1 MILRFSS
8 KYTKRYR
15 KLPDS
20 LQEKVDNVIR
30 EFYKNPFA
38 PSLQNH
44 KLKGKMSYARAILV
58 GYDFRIVFQEF
69 DNYTLVL
76 MLDLG
81 THNQVY

>member
-15 KLPDS
+15 KLPQP
-20 LQEKVDNVIR
+20 LQAKVDDVIR
-30 EFYKNPFA
+30 QFYKDPFA
-38 PSLQNH
+38 PSLKNH
-44 KLKGKMSYARAILV
+44 KLKGKMSYANAIFV
-58 GYDFRIVFQEF
+58 GYDFRIIFQEYN
-69 DNYTLVL
+69 NYTLVL